1 MASTRPGATGGWTR
15 PADPDAATAATPLAL
30 AALDLTDTSSV
41 YNPNS
46 MTYSV
51 ADQGSDVWRVS
62 LTGDGS
68 VRDGVSEGVTLLFTP
83 KVGDGNT
90 VDLTEAKHAVHW
102 HLKLHSVSG
111 GDDLIVMFGV
121 VASSGGT
128 PQWVR
133 LAGFTTWDDGSVP
146 RRSVATST
154 NSNSTTG
161 STDLAVVR
169 GHYVPTPITGSTWQ
183 SGGMVT
189 WTLNSSGEEIN
200 GFQVGSVD
208 GSASHSVT
216 LALFI
221 GFDPAAHTDT
231 KTADIKLSTA
241 VSQAWSQ

>member
-1 MASTRPGATGGWTR
+1 MGLMAWTR
-15 PADPDAATAATPLAL
+15 PPASGNWTRPKDPDASTTSLAL
-30 AALDLTDTSSV
+30 AALDLSGTASV

-51 ADQGSDVWRVS
+51 SDQGSDVWRVS

-68 VRDGVSEGVTLLFTP
+68 VRDGVSEGVTLIFTP
-83 KVGDGNT
+83 KDADGNT
-90 VDLTEAKHAVHW
+90 IDLTEAKHSVHW
-102 HLKLHSVSG
+102 NLKLHSVSG

-133 LAGFTTWDDGSVP
+133 LSGFTTFDDGGDP
-146 RRSVATST
+146 RRSVATSV

-161 STDLAVVR
+161 AASLAVVR
-169 GHYVPTPITGSTWQ
+169 GHYVPVPITGSTWQ
-183 SGGMVT
+183 GGGMVT

-200 GFQVGSVD
+200 SFETGPVD
-208 GSASHSVT
+208 GNSSHSIN
-216 LALFI
+216 LCLFL

-241 VSQAWSQ
+241 ISQSWT